1 MKKLLYLF
9 IALILIGGI
18 LTTVV
23 YNYAFSNNINSSKN
37 IQIRIPTGSKYEDV
51 LVILKEQNV
60 LKNYTSFDLLAKR
73 MNLNKKVYPGN
84 YVFKPGM
91 NNKDIIRML
100 RGGLQTPVKV
110 TFNNVR
116 TKQDLAGKISKTLEI
131 DSATF
136 LSMLYDTAFLQA
148 NGLDTNTVLCLFIP
162 NTYEMY
168 WNTSQKKL
176 MERVQKEYKN
186 YWTETRINKAKEQGL
201 TPIQAATLASIVQAE
216 QLARPSERPIIAGL
230 YLNRLKKNMNLESDP
245 TLIFATR
252 DFTIKRVLNIHK
264 SIDSPYNTYMHA
276 GLPPGPI
283 NLPEISSLNAVL
295 NPDKNDYIFMCAKED
310 MSGYHNFA
318 IDYATHLKNAQLY
331 VAALNK
337 MKIYK

>member
-1 MKKLLYLF
+1 MKKIVYFLLF
-9 IALILIGGI
+9 ILVVSCFGAAL
-18 LTTVV
+18 TYYYVFT
-23 YNYAFSNNINSSKN
+23 NNINSTKSITIK
-37 IQIRIPTGSKYEDV
+37 IPTGSTYSDV
-51 LVILKEQNV
+51 LAILKEQKV
-60 LKNYTSFDLLAKR
+60 LKNYNSFDVLAKK
-73 MNLNKKVYPGN
+73 MNLTNKVYPGN
-84 YVFKPGM
+84 YIFKPGM
-91 NNKDIIRML
+91 NNKDIIRIL

-136 LSMLYDTAFLQA
+136 LAMLYDTTFLHA

-176 MERVQKEYKN
+176 MERVKKEYN
-186 YWTETRINKAKEQGL
+186 TYWNQTRITKAKEQGL

-245 TLIFATR
+245 TLIFATG

-295 NPDKNDYIFMCAKED
+295 NPDKNEYIFMCAKED